1 MAAPTLQEVLASEPQ
16 LAGAIDSMN
25 ELVPEVSANKGKS
38 GQNGQGVRLRA
49 FSVWR
54 LFGYARFRSG
64 GFSVTLVFGL
74 AFVSVTRVF
83 GLAAFRP
90 AGNAGRAGGTGTG

>member
-25 ELVPEVSANKGKS
+25 ELVPGVSANNGQG

-54 LFGYARFRSG
+54 FFGYARFRSG
-64 GFSVTLVFGL
+64 GFSVT
-74 AFVSVTRVF
+74 RVF
-83 GLAAFRP
+83 GLAAFRSRVFSVWQKSVTACPLAP
-90 AGNAGRAGGTGTG
+90 AA